1 MPWLFAVL
9 GACCCGR
16 ILGDGVCSST
26 RLNGSSF
33 HGDLRTVDASTAE
46 ECCSACAAA
55 EGCAIWTLSEK
66 CYLRPN
72 AAGAH
77 PFANPAALSGFT
89 SAHVPLPPAPSPP
102 PAPPPHYPPVPA
114 PTPPP
119 NPCTTC
125 KGPVWSWD
133 TFPVFFHSS
142 DLGGG
147 TGAPKGGFTKA
158 ALQTITRF
166 PMVTIEKWQG
176 SAVEPYMYEED
187 AWLVAARQIKSINP
201 NITVVVWFDSFR
213 IYTDDRRLNPD
224 FAQPCTTGHFRP
236 AQFLETHPE
245 YLLKN
250 TMGLPALEGWSKCHI
265 FDHSKEVARNFWRD
279 MCLTMTGSGLIDG
292 CGADASW
299 QNGVDQAEGWHID
312 NSTAMAW
319 DSGHKAMMR
328 MTTEALADGVL
339 LGKDPWEVGDYV
351 NGAQRSATQMPA
363 RQFQCEVSVSTTCM

>member
-1 MPWLFAVL
+1 MARLRGDPLPWLFAML

-16 ILGDGVCSST
+16 VLGDGVCSAT

-33 HGDLRTVDASTAE
+33 HGDLRTVAASTVE

-72 AAGAH
+72 SAGAH
-77 PFANPAALSGFT
+77 PFANAAALSGFT

-102 PAPPPHYPPVPA
+102 PTPPAPPPHYPPVPP

-125 KGPVWSWD
+125 KGPIWSWD

-142 DLGGG
+142 DVGGG
-147 TGAPKGGFTKA
+147 TGAPKGGFTEG
-158 ALQTITRF
+158 ALQTIARF

-201 NITVVVWFDSFR
+201 NITVVVWLDSFR

-224 FAQPCTTGHFRP
+224 FGNACTTGHFRP

-250 TMGLPALEGWSKCHI
+250 TSGLPALEAWSKCHI
-265 FDHSKEVARNFWRD
+265 FDHTKEVARNFWRD

-299 QNGVDQAEGWHID
+299 QNGVDQAEQWHLDESSAI
-312 NSTAMAW
+312 AW
-319 DSGHKAMMR
+319 ESGHKAMMR

-351 NGAQRSATQMPA
+351 NGAN
-363 RQFQCEVSVSTTCM
+363 VSFGY